1 MKTVLYPAIAL
12 MNRLSFGMKFSLISV
27 LFFLPML
34 VTNFYLVRDSYR
46 QFVGTENA
54 LESLELLGQS
64 LQLRRDLESLND
76 LVQINSMI
84 GQSGQAGDLES
95 RIGQLQQALSAGLQ
109 GLEPVTQDAEQA
121 AEFVSKR
128 DELLADLK
136 SAEGE
141 TSLQSKAV
149 IVEKLLGSSQVFI
162 KLVASQAGLSQDP
175 QRQVRQITEL
185 ITNVTPQ
192 ITDVLSQGRAIG
204 AYSLGQGFLNS
215 AASTKFDDLLLQLE
229 KLHAEYGLNL
239 QEALAGSVAAQNG
252 LGGLAEASR
261 QSLKDSGVLFEDMFF
276 DHGGTVPAGRFIEP
290 RIEAEIAFI
299 MDSDLAGAEVAGA
312 DVVAATGSVAP
323 ALEILDTRIFRA
335 DPETGAQRVV
345 FDTISDNAANAGV
358 VLGDSR
364 HAVDAFDLRWVGAIT
379 ARNGEVEET
388 GLGAGVLNDPV
399 ESMVWLVRR
408 LAQYG
413 DGLRAGDVVLSGS
426 FIRPIEARNGDSFRA
441 DYGPF
446 GAVHI
451 DFA

>member
-1 MKTVLYPAIAL
+1 MPV
-12 MNRLSFGMKFSLISV
+12 MNE
-27 LFFLPML
+27 
-34 VTNFYLVRDSYR
+34 D
-46 QFVGTENA
+46 
-54 LESLELLGQS
+54 
-64 LQLRRDLESLND
+64 
-76 LVQINSMI
+76 
-84 GQSGQAGDLES
+84 
-95 RIGQLQQALSAGLQ
+95 
-109 GLEPVTQDAEQA
+109 
-121 AEFVSKR
+121 
-128 DELLADLK
+128 
-136 SAEGE
+136 
-141 TSLQSKAV
+141 
-149 IVEKLLGSSQVFI
+149 QV
-162 KLVASQAGLSQDP
+162 
-175 QRQVRQITEL
+175 
-185 ITNVTPQ
+185 
-192 ITDVLSQGRAIG
+192 
-204 AYSLGQGFLNS
+204 S
-215 AASTKFDDLLLQLE
+215 AASAALFAAERDRSQTRLISAAHPGMDMDDAYAVQADFVAR
-229 KLHAEYGLNL
+229 KLAAGGNIRGWKIGLTSKAM
-239 QEALAGSVAAQNG
+239 QYALNIDIP
-252 LGGLAEASR
+252 
-261 QSLKDSGVLFEDMFF
+261 DSGVLFEDMFF

-299 MDSDLAGAEVAGA
+299 MDSDLAGAEVTGA

-364 HAVDAFDLRWVGAIT
+364 HTVDAFDLRWVGTIT